1 MANEMLQLFLTSL
14 ESVGLLILMAVPG
27 FILAKCKMVNKAE
40 ASKFLSVMLL
50 YLLQPLVTVNS
61 FLNTKFS
68 VDIVWNMVA
77 VFLFTGIAELIVLFI
92 GMGVTKA
99 VKKID
104 VDAKG
109 IISYGGAFGN
119 LSNMAIPFLQLLA
132 PGQYEILLYAS
143 VSSVIFNLLGWTIG
157 NYVITGDKK
166 YISIKRAVVNP
177 PTIAFIVA
185 LPLFIFN
192 VNFASIEGVDL
203 TGLQNTFDYFAKC
216 VGPLMMTMLGIK
228 LTEMSLKELF
238 LDWRVYVASALK
250 LIVFPL
256 VGILLILVMSTFMPT
271 NLEQIRLN
279 LVVITAMPVA
289 ANTMMFATM
298 ANKETALAAKEVMIS
313 TILSAATIPVWIMLF
328 V

>member
-1 MANEMLQLFLTSL
+1 MLELFLTSL

-27 FILAKCKMVNKAE
+27 FILAKCKMVNKPE
-40 ASKFLSVMLL
+40 ASKFLSVILL

-61 FLNTKFS
+61 FLNTPFTKE
-68 VDIVWNMVA
+68 IVWNMVA
-77 VFLFTGIAELIVLFI
+77 VFLFTGVAELIVLFI
-92 GMGVTKA
+92 GIGVTKA
-99 VKKID
+99 IKKID

-109 IISYGGAFGN
+109 IISYAGSFGN

-132 PGQYEILLYAS
+132 PDQYEILLYAS

-166 YISIKRAVVNP
+166 YISVKRAIINP
-177 PTIAFIVA
+177 PTIAFIIA

-192 VNFASIEGVDL
+192 VNFITLDVG
-203 TGLQNTFDYFAKC
+203 GLKNTFDIFSKC

-228 LTEMSLKELF
+228 LTEMSPKELF
-238 LDWRVYVASALK
+238 LDWRVYIASALK
-250 LIVFPL
+250 LIIFPL
-256 VGILLILVMSTFMPT
+256 VGILLILLMDTFMDISA
-271 NLEQIRLN
+271 IRLN

-298 ANKETALAAKEVMIS
+298 ANKETALAAKSVMIS
-313 TILSAATIPVWIMLF
+313 TILSAATIPIWIMLF

>member
-1 MANEMLQLFLTSL
+1 MLELFLTSL

-27 FILAKCKMVNKAE
+27 FILAKCKMVNKPE
-40 ASKFLSVMLL
+40 ASKFLSVILL

-61 FLNTKFS
+61 FLNTPFTKE
-68 VDIVWNMVA
+68 IVWNMVA
-77 VFLFTGIAELIVLFI
+77 VFLFTGVAELIVLFI
-92 GMGVTKA
+92 GIGVTKA

-109 IISYGGAFGN
+109 IISYAGSFGN

-132 PGQYEILLYAS
+132 PDQYEILLYAS

-166 YISIKRAVVNP
+166 YISVKRAIINP
-177 PTIAFIVA
+177 PTIAFIIA

-192 VNFASIEGVDL
+192 VNFITLDVG
-203 TGLQNTFDYFAKC
+203 GLKNTFDIFSKC

-228 LTEMSLKELF
+228 LTEMSPKELF
-238 LDWRVYVASALK
+238 LDWRVYIASALK
-250 LIVFPL
+250 LIIFPL
-256 VGILLILVMSTFMPT
+256 VGILLILLMDTFMDISA
-271 NLEQIRLN
+271 IRLN

-298 ANKETALAAKEVMIS
+298 ANKETALAAKSVMIS
-313 TILSAATIPVWIMLF
+313 TILSAATIPIWIMLF